1 MANDDQHPADQLAQS
16 FHDLIDGE
24 GFKQTIRA
32 AWDRIT
38 GKSPDAQPQ
47 ESDTVKAMNKAAMD
61 KAVQD
66 ANKGFAD
73 RANQQSLTPQSA
85 AKIRTKAMGK

>member
-1 MANDDQHPADQLAQS
+1 MNDEHPADQLAQA
-16 FHDLIDGE
+16 FHDLISGD
-24 GFKQTIRA
+24 GFKQTLRQ

-38 GKSPDAQPQ
+38 GSSAPSQPE

-66 ANKGFAD
+66 ANK
-73 RANQQSLTPQSA
+73 SYITPNTA
-85 AKIRTKAMGK
+85 AKIRSKAMGK